1 MLLCSFVAERVEVA
15 VRTIEFEERVVDGV
29 SDGGGV
35 EGVDFGGVDVKVL
48 FDGDD
53 DSLPFLVGVGGGGW
67 HGVWWLLS

>member
-1 MLLCSFVAERVEVA
+1 MAERVEVA

-35 EGVDFGGVDVKVL
+35 EGVYFGGIDVEVL

-53 DSLPFLVGVGGGGW
+53 DSLPFLVGVGDGGW